1 MRAAVWPMVICAL
14 VAAPVEARPPRAKAP
29 RESRATWVASRWQ
42 LPKLATPA
50 EPEPTETLAEALDAA
65 YRTSPALQARRYD
78 LRATDEDYAQALAE
92 LRPTAQLQVTGNFTR
107 TLAGRITQSRRS
119 FADQLKGATF
129 NENRMSAEVV
139 VDQPLYTGGK
149 AIADMAVSR
158 GAIRA
163 GREELRGTEGDLFL
177 RVISAYAAIRR
188 DSRTLALRR
197 ASIDQIKA
205 TLDEVTA
212 RREAGELTRTDIAQ
226 AATQLDAA
234 IATANIADQQLEQDR
249 SSFAALV
256 GHDPGV
262 LAPEPALPQLPR
274 SLDEAFDLAQ
284 RLSPDLG
291 QAIAAERTSRA
302 RIASAAADEHPRLS
316 MRGTAR
322 LGGQAVPFR
331 TYNQDQEYTGQAV
344 LTVPL
349 TQGGLTSSRIEQARD
364 RNAADRER
372 IEAARRSLVQQV
384 VDAWNGVATAQR
396 NLVVQQAQL
405 KSAQVLDEGTFEEYR
420 AGLRSTFDVL
430 FAHGSLRDAEIALV
444 STRHD
449 LYVAQASL
457 LRQMGLLEAR
467 AILSETP
474 LYQPDANTRDAAGRN
489 ALPWDPALRALDRLG
504 KDGPRP
510 LPLEQPALPDAPPR
524 VIPATPMPMVAP
536 ATSSPAIPRPGTTG
550 HPLEQHELK
559 RP

>member
-1 MRAAVWPMVICAL
+1 MRGGVLALVICAL
-14 VAAPVEARPPRAKAP
+14 GAAPLEARAPRAKVP
-29 RESRATWVASRWQ
+29 RGSTATWVSSRWQ

-92 LRPTAQLQVTGNFTR
+92 LRPTAELQVTGNFTR
-107 TLAGRITQSRRS
+107 TLAGRITQGRRS
-119 FADQLKGATF
+119 FADQLKGSTF
-129 NENRMSAEVV
+129 NENRASAEVTV
-139 VDQPLYTGGK
+139 EQPLYTGGR
-149 AIADMAVSR
+149 ATADALAAR

-188 DSRTLALRR
+188 DGRTLALRK

-234 IATANIADQQLEQDR
+234 IATANIAEQQLEQDR

-256 GHDPGV
+256 GHDPGA

-302 RIASAAADEHPRLS
+302 RIAAAAAEEHPRLS
-316 MRGTAR
+316 LRGSAR
-322 LGGQAVPFR
+322 LGGQAVPLH

-372 IEAARRSLVQQV
+372 IEGARRSVVQQV

-474 LYQPDANTRDAAGRN
+474 LYQPDENTRDAAERN
-489 ALPWDPALRALDRLG
+489 ALPWDPALRVLDRLG
-504 KDGPRP
+504 KDGPPP
-510 LPLEQPALPDAPPR
+510 LPLEQPALPDASPR
-524 VIPATPMPMVAP
+524 VIPATPMPMVPP
-536 ATSSPAIPRPGTTG
+536 ARLSPGVPVPGTVGRPVDG
-550 HPLEQHELK
+550 HEFK

>member
-1 MRAAVWPMVICAL
+1 MPLVILALIAVPAMARAP
-14 VAAPVEARPPRAKAP
+14 RGKPPR
-29 RESRATWVASRWQ
+29 ETRATWVSSRWK
-42 LPKLATPA
+42 LPTLATPA
-50 EPEPTETLAEALDAA
+50 EPVPTETLAEALDAA

-107 TLAGRITQSRRS
+107 TAPGRITQ
-119 FADQLKGATF
+119 ATRPLLDRLNNPVF
-129 NENRMSAEVV
+129 NQNRVTTEVV
-139 VDQPLYTGGK
+139 VDQPLYTGGR
-149 AIADMAVSR
+149 ATANALVSR
-158 GAIRA
+158 GAIGA
-163 GREELRGTEGDLFL
+163 GREDLRVTEGDLFL

-188 DSRTLALRR
+188 DARTLALRQ
-197 ASIDQIKA
+197 ASIAQIKA

-234 IATANIADQQLEQDR
+234 IATTNLAEQQLEQDR
-249 SSFAALV
+249 SGFAALV

-274 SLDEAFDLAQ
+274 SLEEAFDLAQ
-284 RLSPDLG
+284 RLNPDLG
-291 QAIAAERTSRA
+291 QAIAAERTSRE
-302 RIASAAADEHPRLS
+302 RIAAAAAERNPRLS
-316 MRGTAR
+316 VRGSAR
-322 LGGQAVPFR
+322 LGGELSPFR
-331 TYNQDQEYTGQAV
+331 SYNQDQEFMGQAV

-372 IEAARRSLVQQV
+372 IEAARRSMVQQV
-384 VDAWNGVATAQR
+384 IDAWNGVATAQR
-396 NLVVQQAQL
+396 NLVVQQSQL

-449 LYVAQASL
+449 LYVAQAAL
-457 LRQMGLLEAR
+457 LRHLGLLEAR

-474 LYQPDANTRDAAGRN
+474 LYQPDANTRKVAGRN
-489 ALPWDPALRALDRLG
+489 ALPWVPALRALDTVG
-504 KDGPRP
+504 KDGPQS
-510 LPLEQPALPDAPPR
+510 LAIEQTALPDATPQ
-524 VIPATPMPMVAP
+524 VIPAAPMPIVPRA
-536 ATSSPAIPRPGTTG
+536 SQSPGVPLPGTVG
-550 HPLEQHELK
+550 QPIAAHKLK

>member
-1 MRAAVWPMVICAL
+1 MRSKVLPLVMLAL
-14 VAAPVEARPPRAKAP
+14 VATPAMARAP
-29 RESRATWVASRWQ
+29 RGKAAREVRATWVSSRWK
-42 LPKLATPA
+42 LPTLAVPA
-50 EPEPTETLAEALDAA
+50 ESEPTETLPEALDAA

-107 TLAGRITQSRRS
+107 TAPGRITQ
-119 FADQLKGATF
+119 ATRPLLDRLNNPVF
-129 NENRMSAEVV
+129 NQNRVTAEVV
-139 VDQPLYTGGK
+139 VDQPLYTGGR
-149 AIADMAVSR
+149 ATANALISR
-158 GAIRA
+158 GAIGA
-163 GREELRGTEGDLFL
+163 GREDLRVTEGDLFL

-188 DSRTLALRR
+188 DARTLALRQ
-197 ASIDQIKA
+197 ASIAQIKA

-234 IATANIADQQLEQDR
+234 IATTNLAEQQLEQDR
-249 SSFAALV
+249 SGFAALV

-274 SLDEAFDLAQ
+274 SLEEAFDLAQ
-284 RLSPDLG
+284 RLNPDLG

-302 RIASAAADEHPRLS
+302 RIAAAAAERNPRLS
-316 MRGTAR
+316 MRGSAR
-322 LGGQAVPFR
+322 LGGQVSPFR
-331 TYNQDQEYTGQAV
+331 SYNQDQEFMGQAV

-349 TQGGLTSSRIEQARD
+349 TQGGLTSSRVEQARD

-372 IEAARRSLVQQV
+372 IEAARRSMVQQV
-384 VDAWNGVATAQR
+384 IDAWNGVATAQR
-396 NLVVQQAQL
+396 NLVVQQSQL

-449 LYVAQASL
+449 LYVAQAAL
-457 LRQMGLLEAR
+457 LRHLGLLEAR

-474 LYQPDANTRDAAGRN
+474 LYQPDGNTRKAAGRN
-489 ALPWDPALRALDRLG
+489 ALPWDPALRALDRFG
-504 KDGPRP
+504 KDGPQP
-510 LPLEQPALPDAPPR
+510 LAIEQPALPDASPQM
-524 VIPATPMPMVAP
+524 IPATPMPIVPRA
-536 ATSSPAIPRPGTTG
+536 SQSPGVPLPGTVG
-550 HPLEQHELK
+550 QPVAAHKLK

>member
-1 MRAAVWPMVICAL
+1 MPLVILALIAVPAMARAP
-14 VAAPVEARPPRAKAP
+14 RGKPPR
-29 RESRATWVASRWQ
+29 ETRATWVSSRWK
-42 LPKLATPA
+42 LPMLATPA
-50 EPEPTETLAEALDAA
+50 EPVPTETLAEALDAA

-107 TLAGRITQSRRS
+107 TAPGRITQ
-119 FADQLKGATF
+119 ATRPLLDRLNNPVF
-129 NENRMSAEVV
+129 NQNRVTTEVV
-139 VDQPLYTGGK
+139 VDQPLYTGGR
-149 AIADMAVSR
+149 ATANALVSR
-158 GAIRA
+158 GAIGA
-163 GREELRGTEGDLFL
+163 GREDLRVTEGDLFL

-188 DSRTLALRR
+188 DARTLALRQ
-197 ASIDQIKA
+197 ASIAQIKA

-234 IATANIADQQLEQDR
+234 IATTNLAEQQLEQDR
-249 SSFAALV
+249 SGFAALV

-274 SLDEAFDLAQ
+274 SLEEAFDLAQ
-284 RLSPDLG
+284 RLNPDLG

-302 RIASAAADEHPRLS
+302 RIAAAAAERNPRLS
-316 MRGTAR
+316 MRGSAR
-322 LGGQAVPFR
+322 LGGQVSPFR
-331 TYNQDQEYTGQAV
+331 SYNQDQEFMGQAV

-349 TQGGLTSSRIEQARD
+349 TQGGLTSSRVEQARD

-372 IEAARRSLVQQV
+372 IEAARRSMVQQV
-384 VDAWNGVATAQR
+384 IDAWNGVATAQR
-396 NLVVQQAQL
+396 NLVVQQSQL

-449 LYVAQASL
+449 LYVAQAAL
-457 LRQMGLLEAR
+457 LRHLGLLEAR

-474 LYQPDANTRDAAGRN
+474 LYQPDGNTRKAAGRN
-489 ALPWDPALRALDRLG
+489 ALPWDPALRALDRFG
-504 KDGPRP
+504 KDGPQP
-510 LPLEQPALPDAPPR
+510 LAIEQPALPDASPQM
-524 VIPATPMPMVAP
+524 IPATPMPIVPRA
-536 ATSSPAIPRPGTTG
+536 SQSPGVPLPGTVG
-550 HPLEQHELK
+550 QPVAAHKLK

>member
-1 MRAAVWPMVICAL
+1 MVWPLVICAL
-14 VAAPVEARPPRAKAP
+14 IAAPVQARAPRAKAP
-29 RESRATWVASRWQ
+29 RESRATWVSSRLQ
-42 LPKLATPA
+42 LPKLATPE

-65 YRTSPALQARRYD
+65 YRTSPALQAQRYD
-78 LRATDEDYAQALAE
+78 LRVTDEDYAQALAE
-92 LRPTAQLQVTGNFTR
+92 LRPTAQLQVTGDFTR

-119 FADQLKGATF
+119 FADQLKGSTF
-129 NENRMSAEVV
+129 NENRISAEVTV
-139 VDQPLYTGGK
+139 EQPLYTGGR
-149 AIADMAVSR
+149 ATADALAAR

-163 GREELRGTEGDLFL
+163 GREELRVIEGDLFL

-188 DSRTLALRR
+188 DSRTLALRQ
-197 ASIDQIKA
+197 ASIAQIKA

-234 IATANIADQQLEQDR
+234 IATTNLAEQQLEQDR
-249 SSFAALV
+249 SGFAALV

-274 SLDEAFDLAQ
+274 SLEEAFDLAQ

-291 QAIAAERTSRA
+291 QVIAAERTSRA
-302 RIASAAADEHPRLS
+302 RIAAAAAEEHPRLS
-316 MRGTAR
+316 LRGSAR
-322 LGGQAVPFR
+322 LGGQAVPLH

-372 IEAARRSLVQQV
+372 IEGARRSVVQQV

-396 NLVVQQAQL
+396 NLIVQQAQL

-449 LYVAQASL
+449 LYVAQAAL

-474 LYQPDANTRDAAGRN
+474 LYQPDANTRDAAERN

-504 KDGPRP
+504 KDGPPP

-524 VIPATPMPMVAP
+524 VIPAMPMPMVPP
-536 ATSSPAIPRPGTTG
+536 ARLSPGVPVPGTVG
-550 HPLEQHELK
+550 RPVDAHEFK

>member
-1 MRAAVWPMVICAL
+1 MRRGVLALLIGGL
-14 VAAPVEARPPRAKAP
+14 VAAPLEARAPRAKQP
-29 RESRATWVASRWQ
+29 RKPHATWVSDRWQ
-42 LPKLATPA
+42 LPKLTTPA
-50 EPEPTETLAEALDAA
+50 EPAPTETLADALDAA
-65 YRTSPALQARRYD
+65 YRSSPALQARRYD

-107 TLAGRITQSRRS
+107 TLAGRITQGRRS
-119 FADQLKGATF
+119 FADQLKGSTF
-129 NENRMSAEVV
+129 NENRASAEVT
-139 VDQPLYTGGK
+139 VDQPLYTGGRATADALAGSA
-149 AIADMAVSR
+149 AIS
-158 GAIRA
+158 A
-163 GREELRGTEGDLFL
+163 GREELRATEGDLFL

-188 DSRTLALRR
+188 DGRTLALRK

-234 IATANIADQQLEQDR
+234 IATANIAEQQLDQDR
-249 SSFAALV
+249 SSYAALV

-262 LAPEPALPQLPR
+262 LAPEPGLPQLPR

-284 RLSPDLG
+284 RLNPELS
-291 QAIAAERTSRA
+291 QAVAAERTSRA
-302 RIASAAADEHPRLS
+302 RIAAAAAEEHPRLS
-316 MRGTAR
+316 VRGSAR
-322 LGGQAVPFR
+322 LGGQAVPLH

-349 TQGGLTSSRIEQARD
+349 TQGGMTSSRIEQARD
-364 RNAADRER
+364 RNAADRAR
-372 IEAARRSLVQQV
+372 IEGARRSMVQQV
-384 VDAWNGVATAQR
+384 IDAWNGVSTAQR

-474 LYQPDANTRDAAGRN
+474 LYQPDANTREAAGRN
-489 ALPWDPALRALDRLG
+489 ALPWDPALRAFDRVG
-504 KDGPRP
+504 KSGP
-510 LPLEQPALPDAPPR
+510 PALPIEQPGLPDLPPR
-524 VIPATPMPMVAP
+524 LLPATPMPVVPRA
-536 ATSSPAIPRPGTTG
+536 SQSPGVPLPGTVG
-550 HPLEQHELK
+550 HPIDSHEQK